1 MAGGDQRVLRR
12 QRDTM
17 AQGGKGHIYCHY
29 DDRYIPA
36 KTTSQAKQQSAPL
49 QYPDIGEWLPGALGW
64 TTRTPGSDQS
74 AGGGTLRARAAAR
87 AHAEAKPD

>member
-1 MAGGDQRVLRR
+1 
-12 QRDTM
+12 M

-49 QYPDIGEWLPGALGW
+49 QYPDIGEWRPGALGW
-64 TTRTPGSDQS
+64 TTRTPGPDQS